1 MAIPIIPLDEPQ
13 PRLDDDTLVR
23 LITEDARDLTNA
35 QDELDNFRDYYEGTQ
50 ELNFAT
56 EEFIEAF
63 GAQFN
68 GFRSN
73 WMGVI
78 VEAMEERLDVQRIRF
93 RTETGQPNKPLND
106 YIWNALLENE
116 MEQLQN
122 DTYNGGLVESRSY
135 IIVWPDE
142 EMGARI
148 DFQPAQNVWATY
160 HPDDSRVI
168 DRAIKRWITPNGG
181 QRLTL
186 YTRDFLYKY
195 KIDASSSGQDPED
208 IQPRDTGWVP
218 LETADSGDPTW
229 PLPNPFGEVPIVEF
243 WNRGH
248 KSELR
253 DVIPLQDALNKT
265 LRDMMV
271 SNEYSAQPVTFIIT
285 SNEEPDGGWIA
296 SPGTVWHIQP
306 EINFEGDVVP
316 SEVGSIAAN
325 PPDGFIATSET
336 WLQQMAAISRT
347 PSHYFY
353 LSSKQ
358 GGRGDAPSGEAL
370 RVAETGLLKKIQK
383 LQALWGLRWMRVG
396 RLIGMT
402 QSFTA
407 EIPLLGE
414 TVWTHP
420 MAHFLTLLLEEAR
433 MMIDDLGLPP
443 EVAWRHVGLTEEE
456 IREAEAVGFDD
467 DPGADDE
474 NEEPTETA
482 PTPIES
488 T

>member
-1 MAIPIIPLDEPQ
+1 MALTIVPLDESA
-13 PRLDDDTLVR
+13 PRLDDDTLIQF
-23 LITEDARDLTNA
+23 ITEDARKLTNSL
-35 QDELDNFRDYYEGTQ
+35 DELDNFRDYYEGEQ

-56 EEFIEAF
+56 DEFEAAF
-63 GAQFN
+63 GAQFG
-68 GFRSN
+68 GFKSN

-93 RTETGQPNKPLND
+93 RSDSGEPNEALND
-106 YIWNALLENE
+106 YIWNSLLQNE

-122 DTYNGGLVESRSY
+122 DTYNGGLVEGRGY
-135 IIVWPDE
+135 IIVWPDDVL
-142 EMGARI
+142 GARV

-168 DRAIKRWITPNGG
+168 DRAIKRWITSTGG

-195 KIDASSSGQDPED
+195 KVEAASSDQDPDE

-218 LETADSGDPTW
+218 VETAESGDPSW
-229 PLPNPFGEVPIVEF
+229 PLPNPFGEVPMVEF
-243 WNRGH
+243 WNRDE

-271 SNEYSAQPVTFIIT
+271 ANEYSAQPIIYLVT
-285 SNEEPDGGWIA
+285 SNEEPDGGWVA
-296 SPGTVWHIQP
+296 SPGTVWHVQP

-316 SEVGSIAAN
+316 TEIGSIEASM
-325 PPDGFIATSET
+325 PDGFIATSET
-336 WLQQMAAISRT
+336 WLQHMAAISRT

-396 RLIGMT
+396 RLIGLT
-402 QSFTA
+402 QGFNA
-407 EIPLLGE
+407 DIPLLGE

-433 MMIDDLGLPP
+433 MLIDDLGLPP

-456 IREAEAVGFDD
+456 IREAETVGFDD
-467 DPGADDE
+467 DPGADDD
-474 NEEPTETA
+474 EEA
-482 PTPIES
+482 PPIGEGAD
-488 T
+488 